1 MRYIYNLEQAENRS
15 YVGGKAYGLHNLNK
29 WGVRIP
35 ESFVISTDA
44 YKEMVLPIIHKQKE
58 YEVYDAIEQMDLDSI
73 LTNELHHSWKQLIE
87 PYTNHFL
94 LACRSSA
101 TIEDSQTASFA
112 GQFETVL
119 GVNGFDE
126 MVIAIKKCW
135 ASAWS
140 KESVAYRSFQDIDH
154 KNNFMGVIVQ
164 RMIRAEVSG
173 IVFTA
178 NPVTRNNKELVINS
192 VRGTGHKLASG
203 LTIPDTFIM
212 RKSDLEILSR
222 VISFDQPTDTENHI
236 KSSLREK
243 KEKLSTNNHPTLT
256 DKELKQISKLAIY
269 LEEQFRF
276 PQDIEWAYENGL
288 LFALQSRNI
297 TTL

>member
-1 MRYIYNLEQAENRS
+1 MRYIYNLEQAESRS
-15 YVGGKAYGLHNLNK
+15 HVGGKAYGLHNLNK

-44 YKEMVLPIIHKQKE
+44 YKEMVDPIIHRKKKGEISDTIQ
-58 YEVYDAIEQMDLDSI
+58 QLDLNSM

-94 LACRSSA
+94 IACRSSA

-119 GVNGFDE
+119 EVNGFDE
-126 MVIAIKKCW
+126 MLVAIKKCW

-140 KESVAYRSFQDIDH
+140 QESETYRSFQGIDQ
-154 KNNFMGVIVQ
+154 KNNLMGVIVQ
-164 RMIRAEVSG
+164 RMLRAETSG

-178 NPVTRNNKELVINS
+178 NPVSGNDQELVINS
-192 VRGTGHKLASG
+192 VQGPGHYLASG
-203 LTIPDTFIM
+203 LTIPDTFTM
-212 RKSDLEILSR
+212 RKSNLEILSR
-222 VISFDQPTDTENHI
+222 IISTDHPLDTEI
-236 KSSLREK
+236 KLKGSLGGT
-243 KEKLSTNNHPTLT
+243 KETYSTNNRPTLM
-256 DKELKQISKLAIY
+256 DKELKQIAKLAIY
-269 LEEQFRF
+269 LEEQSRF